1 MPCFP
6 EPRAFILFGCLYNAV
21 RSKRTLE
28 ARKLEPIGPVLFLS
42 IYIYLY
48 ITKPRGQEKI
58 NPLAILF
65 GMRAVFSLG
74 PCTGL
79 KLQCF
84 LIVLMSFYAVFVQL
98 GKFPVTGCCA
108 CTQMNSKRPLE
119 PKCLDVEFWAIRFR
133 FKMPTVQNLGPTST
147 VQPVRFLIGTRPKE
161 HIEDH

>member
-1 MPCFP
+1 MFSC
-6 EPRAFILFGCLYNAV
+6 AWGLYTFWVSTAV
-21 RSKRTLE
+21 MSKSTLE

-84 LIVLMSFYAVFVQL
+84 LIVLMSFYTVFSQL
-98 GKFPVTGCCA
+98 GKFPVPGCCA
-108 CTQMNSKRPLE
+108 CTQN
-119 PKCLDVEFWAIRFR
+119 EFQATFG
-133 FKMPTVQNLGPTST
+133 N
-147 VQPVRFLIGTRPKE
+147 
-161 HIEDH
+161 

>member
-1 MPCFP
+1 MFS
-6 EPRAFILFGCLYNAV
+6 CLGPLYFLGVYYNAV
-21 RSKRTLE
+21 RSKSTLE

-42 IYIYLY
+42 IYYQ
-48 ITKPRGQEKI
+48 TQRPRKNQ
-58 NPLAILF
+58 PSRHF
-65 GMRAVFSLG
+65 MRAVFSLG

-133 FKMPTVQNLGPTST
+133 FKMPTVQSLGPTST
-147 VQPVRFLIGTRPKE
+147 VQPVRFLIGAHPKE

>member
-1 MPCFP
+1 MGILSP
-6 EPRAFILFGCLYNAV
+6 EILRCWY
-21 RSKRTLE
+21 RSKTGLKETRAYAGEMSGFT
-28 ARKLEPIGPVLFLS
+28 
-42 IYIYLY
+42 IYIY
-48 ITKPRGQEKI
+48 ISKPRGQEKI

-65 GMRAVFSLG
+65 GMRVLFSLG